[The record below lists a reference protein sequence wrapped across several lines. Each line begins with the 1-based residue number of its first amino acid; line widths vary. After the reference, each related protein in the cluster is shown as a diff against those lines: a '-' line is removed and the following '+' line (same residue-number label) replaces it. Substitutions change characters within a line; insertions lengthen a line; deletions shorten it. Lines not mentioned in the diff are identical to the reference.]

1 MGVSYLPY
9 IKCNREVIVIR
20 RPTFC
25 TMKLLPPGVRRDIR
39 HHTPEE
45 QLVRPPS
52 RSFLWFGMGLFLA
65 GLLTIDLTKT
75 SFVFKLLPLCSLSHS
90 LDLEEARKL
99 EALRLGAYF
108 ACRTGIY
115 CLVESCVFDF
125 EVIRTT
131 TIMMKS
137 TNRGEWHVNA
147 AALSLYYIAKC
158 KAFLMVDRAARAAY
172 NDAIEDY
179 EDWGFTPNYT
189 FL

>member
-1 MGVSYLPY
+1 MSYLPY

-25 TMKLLPPGVRRDIR
+25 TMKLLPQGVRRDIR

-45 QLVRPPS
+45 QSVGPLS

-75 SFVFKLLPLCSLSHS
+75 SLVFKLLPLCSLSRSIH
-90 LDLEEARKL
+90 LEEAREL
-99 EALRLGAYF
+99 EALRLGAYV

-115 CLVESCVFDF
+115 CVVDSCVVDYAL
-125 EVIRTT
+125 IRTT
-131 TIMMKS
+131 TIMMKP
-137 TNRGEWHVNA
+137 TNRGVWHVNA
-147 AALSLYYIAKC
+147 VALSLYYIAKY

-179 EDWGFTPNYT
+179 EDWGFTPIYT